1 MGNCESCNRP
11 NKSSNS
17 YPNNAQT
24 QIYNNK
30 IGELNTYLN
39 NKENKIKQNIIAGE
53 ALPISSGKEEE
64 INNQMKNSVCKIY
77 ANDKYGTGFLCK
89 IPFPDQYHYL
99 PVLIANKSLIN
110 EDYLLNKRKID
121 IIFDNDKEERTINI
135 IHGRKI
141 YNCKNYDII
150 FIEIFPKEDEI
161 NDIQFLEIYMQMPRD
176 IIYDINDINN
186 KIDNS
191 NNIYIIQYIDEK
203 SCIKSYGIIK
213 NIHEDII
220 EHNCST
226 KNGGPILLIKNMKL
240 IGINKINGQG
250 ILLYEPIKEFNLYMA
265 NINKKKSPINYIDCY
280 YIIEKE
286 EEFNLLHDYNNTINK
301 YVQRLKDIDGKD
313 KKKFIE
319 GNINIYI
326 DSQLIGF
333 NYKYKTNKKKIHVK
347 FIFKEILNDL
357 SFMFF
362 NCQNLEKVD
371 FSSYD
376 MTNITDMKCIFS
388 GCSNLKIVDL
398 STLRTNNYIS
408 LGNVFSG
415 CLSLKIVDF
424 PLTYRSINITDLDR
438 TFFSCSSLESINL
451 LSFNT
456 IKVEDMDRLF
466 SGCNSLKTVDLS
478 SFQTNNAKL
487 MSLMFAFCTNLKSV
501 NLSNFDTRNVESMND
516 MFFDCRALLT
526 LDLSSFDT
534 SKVKEMQYMFM
545 GCFSLKE
552 INLSSFNT
560 INVINMSN
568 MFHGCVSLKF
578 LDLSSFK
585 TPNLTTI
592 DLMFTGCEQLES
604 IDLSSFTTINVK
616 LGNEMLNNLK
626 YFGDQIIQM
635 FNSLQ
640 FTFQNIFLGC
650 KSLKNIKCKDKLIL
664 DMFKEIENQN

>member
-141 YNCKNYDII
+141 YNCKNY
-150 FIEIFPKEDEI
+150 
-161 NDIQFLEIYMQMPRD
+161 
-176 IIYDINDINN
+176 
-186 KIDNS
+186 
-191 NNIYIIQYIDEK
+191 
-203 SCIKSYGIIK
+203 
-213 NIHEDII
+213 
-220 EHNCST
+220 
-226 KNGGPILLIKNMKL
+226 
-240 IGINKINGQG
+240 G

-301 YVQRLKDIDGKD
+301 YVQRFKDIDGKD

-438 TFFSCSSLESINL
+438 TFFSCSSLESINV